1 MLNRRSFIASGLTAG
16 AALSTGVMPAF
27 ANTSMTVS
35 EAIRTAMYAPLYVA
49 GHLGL
54 YKKHGL
60 DVDVQTAG
68 GIALPIPMILSGRSL
83 VGVTSPGMS
92 VNATREGASIK
103 NIAKIVGGVSMWAI
117 AKPGSGIS
125 KIEDLKGKT
134 IATLKFPSST
144 IQVPTYAIKKALG
157 MTPEEAGITFL
168 ELPPGAQAT
177 AVKDGRADVATAFEW
192 DVSVGS
198 RDFGLETVLS
208 LADVIGPTSF
218 TTAQATEEAIA
229 EHQEEIQAFC
239 NAMAEAM
246 TAMHADHS
254 LLAATGAEY
263 FPQVD
268 QDIIESAAANFFASG
283 VAIPTTP
290 VISED
295 EFASAMSLEL
305 GGGSISEA
313 LPFEQM
319 VDNRFAEAAA
329 AKYGA

>member
-1 MLNRRSFIASGLTAG
+1 MLNRRSFIASGLVAG
-16 AALSTGVMPAF
+16 TALSTGTLPAF
-27 ANTSMTVS
+27 ANTSVSVS

-49 GHLGL
+49 AHLGL

-60 DVDVQTAG
+60 DVEVQTAG
-68 GIALPIPMILSGRSL
+68 GIALPIPMIQSGRSL
-83 VGVTSPGMS
+83 IGVTSPGKS

-125 KIEDLKGKT
+125 KIEDLEGKT

-144 IQVPTYAIKKALG
+144 IQVPTYAIRKALG
-157 MTPEEAGITFL
+157 VSPEEAGITFL

-192 DVSVGS
+192 DVSVGA
-198 RDFGLETVLS
+198 RDFGLEPVLS
-208 LADVIGPTSF
+208 LADVIGATSF
-218 TTAQATEEAIA
+218 TTAMATEKAISENPDA
-229 EHQEEIQAFC
+229 IQAFC

-246 TAMHADHS
+246 AAMHADHS
-254 LLAATGAEY
+254 ILTATGPAF

-268 QDIIESAAANFFASG
+268 QDIIESAALNFFSSG
-283 VAIPTTP
+283 VAMPKTPT
-290 VISED
+290 ISKD
-295 EFASAMSLEL
+295 EFESAMSLEL

-313 LPFEQM
+313 LPYEQM
-319 VDNRFAEAAA
+319 VDNSFAEIAAA
-329 AKYGA
+329 NFGA

>member
-1 MLNRRSFIASGLTAG
+1 MLNRRSFIASGLAAG
-16 AALSTGVMPAF
+16 TVFGATRPGFAAGEVI
-27 ANTSMTVS
+27 VS

-49 GHLGL
+49 ANLGL
-54 YKKHGL
+54 FQKHGL
-60 DVDVQTAG
+60 SASIQTAG
-68 GIALPIPMILSGRSL
+68 GIALPVPMLLSGRSL

-92 VNATREGASIK
+92 VNAVREGASLK

-125 KIEDLKGKT
+125 SIADLQGKT

-144 IQVPTYAIKKALG
+144 IQVPTFAIKQALG

-192 DVSVGS
+192 DVSVGA
-198 RDFGLETVLS
+198 RDFGLEPVLS

-218 TTAQATEEAIA
+218 TTAMTTEDAI
-229 EHQEEIQAFC
+229 ESHPEELQAFC
-239 NAMAEAM
+239 NAIAEAM
-246 TAMHADHS
+246 TAMHADHT
-254 LLAATGAEY
+254 LLAATGAAF

-290 VISED
+290 VITQE
-295 EFASAMSLEL
+295 EFDSAMALEL

-313 LPFEQM
+313 LPFDTM
-319 VDNRFAEAAA
+319 VDNRFADVA
-329 AKYGA
+329 AKTYGV